1 MMGLETLNNP
11 YLGADTSLSCSAE
24 TSAKIDGE
32 VLSIIKEAHEKALRI
47 LEENKEKLHELAAFL
62 LEKETITGVEFMEIL
77 TGKPAEEKEEATAAA
92 PVTAEAE
99 PTI

>member
-32 VLSIIKEAHEKALRI
+32 VLSIIKAAHDKALRI
-47 LEENKEKLHELAAFL
+47 LEENKEKLHSRQPSCWR
-62 LEKETITGVEFMEIL
+62 K
-77 TGKPAEEKEEATAAA
+77 KPL
-92 PVTAEAE
+92 PVLNSWKY
-99 PTI
+99 